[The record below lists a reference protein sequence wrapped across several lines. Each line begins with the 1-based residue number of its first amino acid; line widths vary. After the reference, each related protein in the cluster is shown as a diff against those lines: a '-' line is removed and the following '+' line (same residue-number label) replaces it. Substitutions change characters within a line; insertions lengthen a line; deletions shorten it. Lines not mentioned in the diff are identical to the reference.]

1 MDFVHYIHRYR
12 IQRWISYIIYTDTG
26 YRDWFLRLYTQIQ
39 DTWSLI
45 SYNVSRKDPTGSIYI
60 FIYVYIISDFLQY
73 IKKRSYRAHLYK
85 CIHYLWFLT
94 IYQEKIL
101 QGPSIYMYTLSLI
114 SYNISR
120 KDPTGPIFIYV
131 YFISDFL
138 QYIKKRS
145 YRTHLYIC
153 IHYLWFLTIYQ
164 EKIIQGPSIYMYILS
179 LISCNISRKRSFIGP
194 PASRTGKRKIILPFN

>member
-1 MDFVHYIHRYR
+1 MDFLHFIHRYR
-12 IQRWISYIIYTDTG
+12 IHD
-26 YRDWFLRLYTQIQ
+26 
-39 DTWSLI
+39 
-45 SYNVSRKDPTGSIYI
+45 
-60 FIYVYIISDFLQY
+60 
-73 IKKRSYRAHLYK
+73 
-85 CIHYLWFLT
+85 LWFHT

-101 QGPSIYMYTLSLI
+101 QGPSTSIYMYTLSLI

-120 KDPTGPIFIYV
+120 KDPTGSIYIYV
-131 YFISDFL
+131 YVISDFL